1 MNKELRNII
10 TQGENEQIEFK
21 EAFNKQVIET
31 VVAFAN
37 TKGGS
42 IYIGVTDKKE
52 IKGITT
58 DSETLQNWNNQIKLT
73 TQPSVFPDIELIET
87 ENKTIAHIKVNE
99 FPVKP
104 ISAKGK
110 YFKRVKNSNHQM
122 GLTEISEEYLKT
134 INSSWDFYTDPNH
147 SLEDISKEKVEKFIS
162 EIEKN
167 QQLKINQQPYDFLSK
182 LEILRNNKLTLGAYL
197 LFVKDNCLISDIQ
210 IGRFKSEITII
221 DSISIE
227 TDLFTALN
235 ESIAFIRKHLMI
247 EFIITGEAQHEERFD
262 YPLDAIREIVVNMI
276 VHRDYR
282 DSSGSIIKIYDHKI
296 EFFNKG
302 KLFGGITIEN
312 LLTDNYSSQTR
323 NKLIAKA
330 FKETGI
336 IEKYGTGI
344 KRILNICKN
353 YGVIPPKFEEV
364 FNGFKVTLFKE
375 KLDVPLD
382 VPLNVPLND
391 RQKDIIK
398 DILSNKNINQ
408 KDLAEIYNVSD
419 KTIKR
424 DLYLLQEKN
433 IIKRVGSKK
442 TGYWE
447 VIQ

>member
-1 MNKELRNII
+1 
-10 TQGENEQIEFK
+10 
-21 EAFNKQVIET
+21 
-31 VVAFAN
+31 
-37 TKGGS
+37 
-42 IYIGVTDKKE
+42 
-52 IKGITT
+52 
-58 DSETLQNWNNQIKLT
+58 
-73 TQPSVFPDIELIET
+73 
-87 ENKTIAHIKVNE
+87 
-99 FPVKP
+99 
-104 ISAKGK
+104 
-110 YFKRVKNSNHQM
+110 M
-122 GLTEISEEYLKT
+122 GLSDISEEYLKT
-134 INSSWDFYTDPNH
+134 FNSSWDFYTDPMH
-147 SLEDISKEKVEKFIS
+147 SLEDISIEKVKKFIS

-182 LEILRNNKLTLGAYL
+182 LEILRNNKLTFGAYL

-247 EFIITGEAQHEERFD
+247 EFIITGEPQHEERFD

-282 DSSGSIIKIYDHKI
+282 DSSGSIIKIYDNKI

-375 KLDVPLD
+375 KLDE
-382 VPLNVPLND
+382 PLNDPLNEPLNDPLND
-391 RQKDIIK
+391 RQKEII
-398 DILSNKNINQ
+398 ILIRNNKYIIVKELMDSLN
-408 KDLAEIYNVSD
+408 AGRE
-419 KTIKR
+419 TIKR
-424 DLYLLQEKN
+424 DINKLQKAK
-433 IIKRVGSKK
+433 IIKRIGSKK
-442 TGYWE
+442 TGHWE